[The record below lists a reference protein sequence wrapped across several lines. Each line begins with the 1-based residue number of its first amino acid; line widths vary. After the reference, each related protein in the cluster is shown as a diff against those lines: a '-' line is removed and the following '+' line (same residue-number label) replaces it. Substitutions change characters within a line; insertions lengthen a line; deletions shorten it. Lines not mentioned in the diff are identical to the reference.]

1 MSDAVSRALERSNA
15 LQSSAPRGTGLFAVA
30 PPAQAEIW
38 SVFGINGNDT
48 GGIIPW
54 SPALRAYGYREA
66 AQHHCGGY
74 HKIARI
80 TSVHA
85 RYGDYVGFACEFP
98 RSYDPV
104 KHGDWWMRRCLA
116 SSSDCGLARDRIAPH
131 DGLS

>member
-1 MSDAVSRALERSNA
+1 MKVWLYEQMRSALGRCDQEITVMRRTLPAAVLAFSLSITA
-15 LQSSAPRGTGLFAVA
+15 
-30 PPAQAEIW
+30 AQAEIW
-38 SVFGINGNDT
+38 SVYGINGNDT

-80 TSVHA
+80 TSVHP

-98 RSYDPV
+98 RNYDPV
-104 KHGDWWMRRCLA
+104 GHGVWWMRPMF
-116 SSSDCGLARDRIAPH
+116 GIF
-131 DGLS
+131 

>member
-1 MSDAVSRALERSNA
+1 MRRSLSLAALAFSLSITA
-15 LQSSAPRGTGLFAVA
+15 
-30 PPAQAEIW
+30 AQAEIW
-38 SVFGINGNDT
+38 SVYGINGNDT

-80 TSVHA
+80 TSVHP

-98 RSYDPV
+98 RNYDPV
-104 KHGDWWMRRCLA
+104 GHGIWWMRPMF
-116 SSSDCGLARDRIAPH
+116 GIF
-131 DGLS
+131 